1 LKKMNTAQGLLSAFF
16 PLIGMGIVPFVVVH
30 IANKEET
37 SKAWALLVFLILTY
51 LGLFVLLS

>member
-1 LKKMNTAQGLLSAFF
+1 MNTAQGLLSAFF